1 MGDGG
6 GEWARVSEVA
16 ECCSGQQWPHS
27 DNESRAPIDRHLP
40 YNKPLPS
47 CVAYC
52 NGQHAQRLMP
62 TLVFG
67 DFVLAPPPLGN
78 RHEPAREAK
87 KEKEGKKGEGIPAAA
102 LK

>member
-16 ECCSGQQWPHS
+16 ECCAGQQWPRS
-27 DNESRAPIDRHLP
+27 DNESRAAIDRHLP
-40 YNKPLPS
+40 HNKPLPS

-52 NGQHAQRLMP
+52 KGQHEQRLMP

-67 DFVLAPPPLGN
+67 DPEPP
-78 RHEPAREAK
+78 EPPRTSSGGEK
-87 KEKEGKKGEGIPAAA
+87 EKEKEGKIRTGIRA